1 MNVNANAW
9 HPQSWM
15 RLWSM
20 SLILSLAILVSACGD
35 DDDDASTANG
45 GDNAGEETGDGGDGG
60 NSGNG
65 GDGTFDATAL
75 LDNVATNVNTAIYA
89 SLEAEAMELQAEVN
103 ELVRAIDNGT
113 EQSELETRLTDA
125 RAVWVAMRDPWERS
139 EAFLFGP
146 VADRGIDPRL
156 DSWPVNETDLNNVL
170 QQSDPGDFTPGFIDG
185 LDNNVRGYHTVEFLL
200 WNDGGGTG
208 QDTVSDV
215 VTALTDQPDRVAY
228 LQAVTDDVVETTT
241 ELHDAWRSDGENF
254 ARTLSSAGAA
264 DNTRFQ
270 SQSAGLEEVIQGI
283 IIIADEVGAGK
294 LSDPFNQEDQL
305 IVESKFSFNSREDFM
320 DNIRGIQSVYL
331 GDFGGN
337 DGVGVTDFVQ
347 AVGSAALDTD
357 IRTQIQAA
365 IDRIEAIDQPFRD
378 SIVGTE
384 TQKQEVR
391 NSIDAVL
398 ELRDIF
404 EQEVLPLLDQTTF
417 AD

>member
-1 MNVNANAW
+1 
-9 HPQSWM
+9 
-15 RLWSM
+15 M
-20 SLILSLAILVSACGD
+20 SLILSLAILVSACDD

-65 GDGTFDATAL
+65 GDGTGDGGDGGNSGNGGDGIFDATAL

-170 QQSDPGDFTPGFIDG
+170 QDSAPGDFTPDFIDG

-264 DNTRFQ
+264 DNTRFP